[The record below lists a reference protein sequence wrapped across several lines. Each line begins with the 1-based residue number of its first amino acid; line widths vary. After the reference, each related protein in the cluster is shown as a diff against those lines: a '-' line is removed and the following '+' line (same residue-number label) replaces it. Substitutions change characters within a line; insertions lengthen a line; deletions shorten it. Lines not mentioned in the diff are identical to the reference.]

1 MRSRWQIDPEMMT
14 FDKDRKV
21 LIVSGAVSGTLGVYE
36 VGGLPP
42 CPPSNNTNTTA
53 LSSAPKLSAAS
64 AFALYSSAALDS
76 LVGLAC
82 GQAY

>member
-1 MRSRWQIDPEMMT
+1 MMS
-14 FDKDRKV
+14 FDKDRKL

-36 VGGLPP
+36 VGGLTT
-42 CPPSNNTNTTA
+42 CPPAPTPAPANNTNTTA
-53 LSSAPKLSAAS
+53 LSSAPKLPAAS
-64 AFALYSSAALDS
+64 AFAMYSSAALAL

>member
-1 MRSRWQIDPEMMT
+1 MMS
-14 FDKDRKV
+14 FDKDRKL

-36 VGGLPP
+36 VGGLPT
-42 CPPSNNTNTTA
+42 CPPANNTNTSA
-53 LSSAPKLSAAS
+53 LSSAPKLPAAS

>member
-1 MRSRWQIDPEMMT
+1 MMS
-14 FDKDRKV
+14 FDKDRKL

-36 VGGLPP
+36 VGGLPT
-42 CPPSNNTNTTA
+42 CPPANNTNTTANTTA
-53 LSSAPKLSAAS
+53 LSSAPKLPAAS
-64 AFALYSSAALDS
+64 AFAMYSSAALAL

>member
-1 MRSRWQIDPEMMT
+1 MMS
-14 FDKDRKV
+14 FDKDRKL

-36 VGGLPP
+36 VGGLPT
-42 CPPSNNTNTTA
+42 CPPANNTNTTNTTG
-53 LSSAPKLSAAS
+53 LSSASKLPAAS
-64 AFALYSSAALDS
+64 AFAMYSSAALAL

>member
-1 MRSRWQIDPEMMT
+1 MRSRWQIDPEMMS
-14 FDKDRKV
+14 FDKDRKL

-36 VGGLPP
+36 VGGLPT
-42 CPPSNNTNTTA
+42 CPPANNTNTSA

>member
-1 MRSRWQIDPEMMT
+1 MMS

-36 VGGLPP
+36 VGGLPT
-42 CPPSNNTNTTA
+42 CPPAPASNTNTTNTTA